1 MNWDQNIKKF
11 FVFVL
16 MLAVIGCAKK
26 YEVKPPEEPVKA
38 PETKPSEDRIEK
50 PKEVPGEK
58 ILQKPA
64 EVQREITEEELS
76 GKAPKAKESAVQGAK
91 EEPAFKDVYFDFD
104 KYDIRE
110 DARPALD
117 SAAAW
122 LKNNKDVGITIEGHC
137 DERGTNEYNL
147 ALGEKRANAARDYLV
162 ASGIASE
169 KIKTISYGEE
179 KPLCAEQT
187 EDCFQKNR
195 RAHIAAGK

>member
-1 MNWDQNIKKF
+1 MQWEQTIKIF
-11 FVFVL
+11 FVFL
-16 MLAVIGCAKK
+16 LILTVISCAKK
-26 YEVKPPEEPVKA
+26 YEVQPTEEPKA
-38 PETKPSEDRIEK
+38 SETKPSDDKKERL
-50 PKEVPGEK
+50 KEVSEEK

-64 EVQREITEEELS
+64 EIQREIAEEELS
-76 GKAPKAKESAVQGAK
+76 GKGQRAKESAAQQAK
-91 EEPAFKDVYFDFD
+91 EGFVFKDVFFDFD
-104 KYDIRE
+104 KYDIKE

-122 LKNNKDVGITIEGHC
+122 LKNNKGVKIIIEGYC

-147 ALGEKRANAARDYLV
+147 ALGEKRANAARDYLT

-195 RAHIAAGK
+195 RANFAIAK